1 LKKVNK
7 MDEQKFKI
15 VIDRLIKLSEIKELN
30 WKTTGNPDTYLLVLK
45 DSSISISSLYSE
57 DIREAIEIQFRNEK
71 GEIVETVLITN
82 DNSLSEKAN
91 HLFSLARGKALN
103 SDNLIDRILEQ
114 LKLDNAVIDGGHI

>member
-30 WKTTGNPDTYLLVLK
+30 WKTTGNPDTYLLLK